1 MAAHLP
7 LKISHG
13 RTYLAP
19 EANQVI
25 NQARMKAGY
34 DATKLAMHVGL
45 DRVKLNLI
53 IGGQDPVPGALLD
66 KLREFVTRHG

>member
-1 MAAHLP
+1 MAVHLP
-7 LKISHG
+7 LKTSHG

-25 NQARMKAGY
+25 NQARLRAGY
-34 DATKLAMHVGL
+34 DATRLAMHVGL

-53 IGGQDPVPGALLD
+53 IGGQDPVPNALLV
-66 KLREFVTRHG
+66 KLKEFVARHG

>member
-1 MAAHLP
+1 MAANLP
-7 LKISHG
+7 LKTAHG
-13 RTYLAP
+13 RTYRAP

-25 NQARMKAGY
+25 NKARMNAGY
-34 DATKLAMHVGL
+34 DATKLAMMVGL

-66 KLREFVTRHG
+66 KLKEFVARHG

>member
-1 MAAHLP
+1 MAANLP
-7 LKISHG
+7 LKVSHG